1 MEMASEPTV
10 SKSARNSH
18 TRREFLAR
26 AGAGFGAV
34 ALAGVLDQQGLLAGT
49 AINGGNPLLPREGHL
64 KARAKSVIWLFL
76 NGGPS
81 HVDTFDYKPEL
92 AKRNGQPLAG
102 FDANTGFF
110 TDQVGPL
117 LKSPFAFRQ
126 YGQSG
131 TWVSEIFPALA
142 QHADDLGFVHSC
154 WTQTNNHSP
163 ALFQMNTGM
172 NRMGFPCVG
181 SWVTYGLGSENQNL
195 PAFVVMYDTLGRGLP
210 KGHAQNWGAGFL
222 PGVYQGTALNARGA
236 PIDNLYRLKRQTD
249 RQQRSQLD
257 LVAQLNGFHQQQH
270 PAEAELAA
278 RIESFE
284 LAYRMQMTAPDALN
298 LDEEPAHIRRLYGLD
313 DKRCAHFA
321 RQCLVARRLVERGV
335 RFVQIYSGGTEN
347 ERSWDGHV
355 DIEGNH
361 RRFAGETDVPMAGL
375 LADLKQRGLLDD
387 TLVVCGG
394 EFGRLPVSQKAA
406 KPGRDHNPHAF
417 TTWFAGG
424 GVKGGQHYGAT
435 DELGHKAVESRASI
449 HDLHATILH
458 QLGIDHEKLTYKYNG
473 RRFRLTDVEGVVLRE
488 ILA

>member
-1 MEMASEPTV
+1 MEMASEHTV
-10 SKSARNSH
+10 NESARNSP

-34 ALAGVLDQQGLLAGT
+34 ALAGVLDQQGLLAGNAGS
-49 AINGGNPLLPREGHL
+49 AINGGNPLLPHEGHL

-92 AKRNGQPLAG
+92 AKRDGQPLPG

-236 PIDNLYRLKRQTD
+236 PIP
-249 RQQRSQLD
+249 S
-257 LVAQLNGFHQQQH
+257 
-270 PAEAELAA
+270 
-278 RIESFE
+278 S
-284 LAYRMQMTAPDALN
+284 
-298 LDEEPAHIRRLYGLD
+298 
-313 DKRCAHFA
+313 
-321 RQCLVARRLVERGV
+321 
-335 RFVQIYSGGTEN
+335 
-347 ERSWDGHV
+347 
-355 DIEGNH
+355 
-361 RRFAGETDVPMAGL
+361 
-375 LADLKQRGLLDD
+375 
-387 TLVVCGG
+387 
-394 EFGRLPVSQKAA
+394 
-406 KPGRDHNPHAF
+406 
-417 TTWFAGG
+417 
-424 GVKGGQHYGAT
+424 
-435 DELGHKAVESRASI
+435 
-449 HDLHATILH
+449 
-458 QLGIDHEKLTYKYNG
+458 
-473 RRFRLTDVEGVVLRE
+473 E
-488 ILA
+488 ILTRTANWK

>member
-1 MEMASEPTV
+1 MEMASEHTV
-10 SKSARNSH
+10 NKSAQNSP

-34 ALAGVLDQQGLLAGT
+34 ALAGVLDQQGLLAGNAGS

-64 KARAKSVIWLFL
+64 KVRAKSVIWLFL

-92 AKRNGQPLAG
+92 AKRDGQPLPG

-236 PIDNLYRLKRQTD
+236 PIPSSEILTRTVSWKSPRCLGGHCKSTRRAAGCSRRNV
-249 RQQRSQLD
+249 RSQ
-257 LVAQLNGFHQQQH
+257 
-270 PAEAELAA
+270 
-278 RIESFE
+278 
-284 LAYRMQMTAPDALN
+284 
-298 LDEEPAHIRRLYGLD
+298 
-313 DKRCAHFA
+313 
-321 RQCLVARRLVERGV
+321 
-335 RFVQIYSGGTEN
+335 
-347 ERSWDGHV
+347 
-355 DIEGNH
+355 
-361 RRFAGETDVPMAGL
+361 
-375 LADLKQRGLLDD
+375 
-387 TLVVCGG
+387 
-394 EFGRLPVSQKAA
+394 
-406 KPGRDHNPHAF
+406 
-417 TTWFAGG
+417 
-424 GVKGGQHYGAT
+424 
-435 DELGHKAVESRASI
+435 
-449 HDLHATILH
+449 
-458 QLGIDHEKLTYKYNG
+458 
-473 RRFRLTDVEGVVLRE
+473 
-488 ILA
+488 